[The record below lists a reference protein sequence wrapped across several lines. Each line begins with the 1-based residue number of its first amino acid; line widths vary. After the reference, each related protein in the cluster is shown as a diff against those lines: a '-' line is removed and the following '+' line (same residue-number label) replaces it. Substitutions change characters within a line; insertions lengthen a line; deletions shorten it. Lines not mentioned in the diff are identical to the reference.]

1 MSAIDLHQTGGD
13 AVPKSLYG
21 YDVVDFLG
29 QGAGS
34 SIYVVSD
41 PRTHQIYALKHVV
54 RKSEK
59 DIRFIDQLEAEFEVS
74 KRFSHKGLR
83 KSIDL
88 KINKTWLGKPT
99 EAALVM
105 ELFDGFPMDVQ
116 PPSTVV
122 RAVDVFLQA
131 AEGLE
136 ALHAA
141 GYVHCDLKP
150 NNILVGP
157 DGTVKVID
165 FGQTC
170 KAGTV
175 KERIQGTPDF
185 IAPEQVKREAVTVR
199 TDVFNFGATMYWAL
213 TGRKIPT
220 LFNIKK
226 DDNSFI
232 LHDKIDTPSDLNREV
247 PDPLSNLVMECVKT
261 SSLRR
266 PESMGVVLRRLEI
279 IQHAIQKRT
288 PARPPPP
295 PPPASSSPDAHLPPR
310 PVFRERAGVRA

>member
-1 MSAIDLHQTGGD
+1 MSATDLKNVAGD
-13 AVPKSLYG
+13 PLPRKLFG
-21 YDVVDFLG
+21 YDVIDPLG
-29 QGAGS
+29 EGAGS
-34 SIYVVSD
+34 SIYVVTD
-41 PRTHQIYALKHVV
+41 PRTHQVYALKHVL
-54 RKSEK
+54 RKTDK
-59 DIRFIDQLEAEFEVS
+59 DARFIEQLQNEFEVS
-74 KRFSHKGLR
+74 KQLAHKNLR
-83 KSIDL
+83 KSVDMKL
-88 KINKTWLGKPT
+88 AKTWLGRVT

-105 ELFDGFPMDVQ
+105 ELFDGLPMDVN
-116 PPSTVV
+116 PPSTLA
-122 RAVDVFLQA
+122 RAVDIFVQA
-131 AEGLE
+131 AAGLE

-141 GYVHCDLKP
+141 NYVHCDLKP

-165 FGQTC
+165 FGQAC

-175 KERIQGTPDF
+175 KERIQGTPDY

-220 LFNIKK
+220 LFNIKQ

-247 PDPLSNLVMECVKT
+247 PEPLSNLVMECVKT
-261 SSLRR
+261 ASLRR

-279 IQHAIQKRT
+279 IQHAIQKR
-288 PARPPPP
+288 A
-295 PPPASSSPDAHLPPR
+295 ASATATSSTSR
-310 PVFRERAGVRA
+310 VVVS